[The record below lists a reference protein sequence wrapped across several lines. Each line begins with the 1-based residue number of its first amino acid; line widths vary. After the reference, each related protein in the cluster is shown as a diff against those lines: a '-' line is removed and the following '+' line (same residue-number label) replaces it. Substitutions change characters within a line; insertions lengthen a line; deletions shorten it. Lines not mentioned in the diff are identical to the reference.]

1 VNTNLH
7 AVRSICTSIMTEAH
21 TGSKFRSLLVKIRKH
36 FKSLDLVIHT
46 KRIKDLEVNEFY
58 INAFYDS
65 IADHENECPIEVIV
79 YHNIDLDEF
88 FEHSQVGQFL
98 VQLYDAVVHELK
110 HQEQGRA
117 RNYLPNPYIVDL
129 ESTASYLSD
138 PDEIDAYALSI
149 AIELIRNL
157 GRTRSIQYLHRA
169 SRLANVRPKGLY
181 ASPNLFA
188 YFKTFEHLD
197 HPVIRKL
204 LKKVFLNLETVD
216 KMAVFY

>member
-1 VNTNLH
+1 M
-7 AVRSICTSIMTEAH
+7 SKAH
-21 TGSKFRSLLVKIRKH
+21 TGCKFRSLLATIRKH
-36 FKSLDLVIHT
+36 FKSLDIAIKT
-46 KRIKDLEVNEFY
+46 KKIAGLEVNEFY
-58 INAFYDS
+58 INAFYDLD
-65 IADHENECPIEVIV
+65 ADKNNECSIEVII
-79 YHNIDLDEF
+79 YHDIDTDMF

-98 VQLYDAVVHELK
+98 VQLYDAVVHELQ
-110 HQEQGRA
+110 HQQQGRK
-117 RNYLPNPYIVDL
+117 RKYHPNPYVVDV
-129 ESTASYLSD
+129 ECNKSYLGD

-169 SRLANVRPKGLY
+169 SRLANIRPKGLY

-188 YFKTFEHLD
+188 YFETFERLD

>member
-1 VNTNLH
+1 MNEELSL
-7 AVRSICTSIMTEAH
+7 VRKICTGIMTRSED
-21 TGSKFRSLLVKIRKH
+21 GGKFKTIISRVKKG
-36 FKSLDLVIHT
+36 FSSLDLKIRT
-46 KRIKDLEVNEFY
+46 KRMKNLDENEFY
-58 INAFYDS
+58 VNAYYD
-65 IADHENECPIEVIV
+65 AEDDGAGLCPIEVIV
-79 YHNIDLDEF
+79 YHNIDLEEF
-88 FEHSQVGQFL
+88 FKHSQVGQFL

-110 HQEQGRA
+110 HQAQGRS

-129 ESTASYLSD
+129 ESTISYLGD

-188 YFKTFEHLD
+188 YFETFEHLD

>member
-1 VNTNLH
+1 MNKNIQFQDLGLKDYKATWEYQEEL
-7 AVRSICTSIMTEAH
+7 
-21 TGSKFRSLLVKIRKH
+21 
-36 FKSLDLVIHT
+36 FK
-46 KRIKDLEVNEFY
+46 
-58 INAFYDS
+58 
-65 IADHENECPIEVIV
+65 
-79 YHNIDLDEF
+79 
-88 FEHSQVGQFL
+88 G
-98 VQLYDAVVHELK
+98 
-110 HQEQGRA
+110 
-117 RNYLPNPYIVDL
+117 IVDL
-129 ESTASYLSD
+129 KIQNRKDETSLPTPNYFLFVEHRPKRKIMIDENLVYLSD

-188 YFKTFEHLD
+188 YFETFEHLD

>member
-1 VNTNLH
+1 M
-7 AVRSICTSIMTEAH
+7 SKAH
-21 TGSKFRSLLVKIRKH
+21 TGSKFRSLLATIRKH
-36 FKSLDLVIHT
+36 FKPLDIVIKT
-46 KRIKDLEVNEFY
+46 KKIVGLEVNEFY
-58 INAFYDS
+58 INAFYDLD
-65 IADHENECPIEVIV
+65 ADKNNECSIEVII
-79 YHNIDLDEF
+79 YHDIDTDMF

-98 VQLYDAVVHELK
+98 VQLYDAVVHELQ
-110 HQEQGRA
+110 HQQQGRK
-117 RNYLPNPYIVDL
+117 RKYHPNPYVVDV
-129 ESTASYLSD
+129 ECNKSYLGD

-169 SRLANVRPKGLY
+169 SRLANIRPKGLY

-188 YFKTFEHLD
+188 YFETFKSLD

>member
-1 VNTNLH
+1 MNTNLY

-21 TGSKFRSLLVKIRKH
+21 TGSKFRSLLAKIRKN
-36 FKSLDLVIHT
+36 FQSLDLEIRT
-46 KRIKDLEVNEFY
+46 KRIKSLEVNEFY

-65 IADHENECPIEVIV
+65 LADQQNECPIEVIV
-79 YHNIDLDEF
+79 YHNIDADEF

-98 VQLYDAVVHELK
+98 VQLYDAVVHELR
-110 HQEQGRA
+110 HQDQGR
-117 RNYLPNPYIVDL
+117 RRQYLPNPYIVDDN
-129 ESTASYLSD
+129 SNTSYLGD

-181 ASPNLFA
+181 ASSNLFA
-188 YFKTFEHLD
+188 YFETFGYLN

-204 LKKVFLNLETVD
+204 IKKVFLNLESLD
-216 KMAVFY
+216 KNAIFY